1 MIIII
6 DLLGLAARSW
16 INTMRSNKTTLGL
29 GGDDDDDDEGLSKME
44 GKTNF
49 SRHLQVVQNSDC

>member
-1 MIIII
+1 
-6 DLLGLAARSW
+6 
-16 INTMRSNKTTLGL
+16 MRSNKTTLGL